1 MRPKLLD
8 VFDRQQ
14 IIEDAAK
21 AEWAAVWPGIPYET
35 SPGAHADFAKGTAAA
50 LPVIAAAVLKPI
62 REQHGVPHWCMDDEG
77 RSDCY
82 HPDGP
87 GMPWPCPTARLCDEI
102 DEMLPEVTR

>member
-1 MRPKLLD
+1 MTI
-8 VFDRQQ
+8 DRQQ

-21 AEWAAVWPGIPYET
+21 AIFDVRDDEFDLDEWEDIDSTEHERYQCDARAI
-35 SPGAHADFAKGTAAA
+35 
-50 LPVIAAAVLKPI
+50 LPVIVAAVLKPI

-82 HPDGP
+82 HPDGL

-102 DEMLPEVTR
+102 ESSAKGGE